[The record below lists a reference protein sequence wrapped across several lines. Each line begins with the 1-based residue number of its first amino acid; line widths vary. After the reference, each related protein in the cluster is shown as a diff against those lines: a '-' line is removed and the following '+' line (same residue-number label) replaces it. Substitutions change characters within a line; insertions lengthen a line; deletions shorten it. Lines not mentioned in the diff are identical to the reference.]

1 MTELLLLFKKEQT
14 YLPMKV
20 TNNRAKS
27 ATFFYKSRG
36 KMQKVRLKPFE
47 SLAVSTL
54 NDINAVRN
62 NMVISNFVAKDRAA
76 YYQTASAISLHLVTN
91 YTYNDGL
98 SVSTRQYVD
107 TGYTYTQGNFAAYP
121 YGYSAATPQATFAKR
136 KIPVTRQTKG
146 RFEVKYL

>member
-1 MTELLLLFKKEQT
+1 MTELFLLFRKEQT

-20 TNNRAKS
+20 INNRAKS
-27 ATFFYKSRG
+27 ATLFYKSQG

-62 NMVISNFVAKDRAA
+62 NMVISNFIATDRAA
-76 YYQTASAISLHLVTN
+76 YYATASAVSLHLVTT
-91 YTYNDGL
+91 YTYKDGQA
-98 SVSTRQYVD
+98 VSLKQNVG

-121 YGYSAATPQATFAKR
+121 ALYSSATPQASFAVR
-136 KIPVTRQTKG
+136 KTPVARQTKG
-146 RFEVKYL
+146 RFEVKYR